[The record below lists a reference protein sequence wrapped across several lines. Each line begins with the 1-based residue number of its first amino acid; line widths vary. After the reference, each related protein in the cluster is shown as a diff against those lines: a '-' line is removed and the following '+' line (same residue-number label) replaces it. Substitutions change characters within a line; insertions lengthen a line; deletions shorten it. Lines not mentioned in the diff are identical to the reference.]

1 MPQRGSRIDPTDPCA
16 RTYTAGVDTLRL
28 AITPVGA
35 DAGGGFQLRIYVN
48 AVEVTEKGAGL
59 GMDPYDVLV
68 PVNRFVARNK
78 PQVVPVARCGCGEYG
93 CGMTDAT
100 IIRDGDRVRW
110 EWEAEV
116 PMSRP
121 VLFEA
126 DAYDREVTRAAEDHS
141 WETPERTAGRLI
153 LSSIAPDELPSGLRF
168 DWVANDRRDS
178 TRFQVCLQVPTEY
191 QILIDFDCDDRSPES
206 LASEVRRVLTTEP
219 PARWRAAWH
228 SMKRTHAPPAI
239 AGAGWARML

>member
-1 MPQRGSRIDPTDPCA
+1 M
-16 RTYTAGVDTLRL
+16 DTLRL
-28 AITPVGA
+28 AITPVG
-35 DAGGGFQLRIYVN
+35 DGAGGGFQVQIYVN
-48 AVEVTEKGAGL
+48 DVEVTEKGAGL

-68 PVNRFVARNK
+68 PVNRFVARDEA
-78 PQVVPVARCGCGEYG
+78 QVVPVARCDCGVYG

-100 IIRDGDRVRW
+100 IGRDGDRVRW
-110 EWEAEV
+110 DWEAEV

-141 WETPERTAGRLI
+141 WETQERTAGRLV

-168 DWVANDRRDS
+168 DWVGNDWRDS
-178 TRFQVCLQVPTEY
+178 SRFQVCLRVPREH
-191 QILIDFDCDDRSPES
+191 QIFIDFDWDDRSPAS
-206 LASEVRRVLTTEP
+206 LASEVRRVLTAEP

-228 SMKRTHAPPAI
+228 SIQGADAPPAV
-239 AGAGWARML
+239 AGAGWTRKRL